1 MAFVDAQL
9 DRKRYPRGVSGDLD
23 HIILFEPVKRFLQ
36 VGRQALGREDEFT
49 TEELYGVS
57 GRKTQKNVC
66 KSTYL
71 RKEGNLAQ

>member
-1 MAFVDAQL
+1 MCAQL
-9 DRKRYPRGVSGDLD
+9 DEKRHSRGVSGNLD
-23 HIILFEPVKRFLQ
+23 HIILFESNKRFLQ

-71 RKEGNLAQ
+71 RKEGILAQ